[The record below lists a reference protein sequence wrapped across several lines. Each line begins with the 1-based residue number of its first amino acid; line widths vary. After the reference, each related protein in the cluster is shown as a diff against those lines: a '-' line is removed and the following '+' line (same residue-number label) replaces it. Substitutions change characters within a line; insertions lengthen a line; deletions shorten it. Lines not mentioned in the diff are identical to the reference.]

1 MKCISI
7 EERAISLAHYIID
20 SKDTVRGAA
29 KKFGISKS
37 TVHKV
42 VTLKNGKEKGQ
53 VIPESIEMLKGGYMA
68 IIHVGPSEISP
79 LSFSKHGHY
88 LVISDID
95 ENNNFYVINSN
106 KIGDEQLGIPFDYD
120 TILRNM

>member
-37 TVHKV
+37 TVHKD
-42 VTLKNGKEKGQ
+42 VTLKNGKRNGR
-53 VIPESIEMLKGGYMA
+53 VIPESIEIKG
-68 IIHVGPSEISP
+68 VFLSERNP
-79 LSFSKHGHY
+79 VVKLG
-88 LVISDID
+88 LVI
-95 ENNNFYVINSN
+95 
-106 KIGDEQLGIPFDYD
+106 K
-120 TILRNM
+120 